1 MCILCTNGSARS
13 CAMDYKQWEAIYN
26 AGLEAVVQKL
36 CELTAENKALRER
49 LKQLEEQQAKNS
61 RNSSKPPSS
70 DGLKKPNQTSSEK
83 RQRERNQKK
92 GGKRK
97 PGAQKGHKG
106 NSLNPVEDPNHIEIH
121 SVQTCQECGRSLK
134 EHEAVDYEA
143 RQVFDIPP
151 IQIEVTEHR
160 AEIKECPHCDT
171 INTAEFPE
179 EVNAP
184 TQYGSRVKSIAT
196 YMKVYQLIPYKRSAE
211 FFQDIFSLPL
221 SEGTLVNIIKDC
233 SKRLHPV
240 TEQIR
245 KALVQEAVG
254 NFDESGCRVEGKRIW
269 IHVTSTPELTYYEL
283 HDKRGREAMDE
294 IGILPD
300 FKGRSI
306 HDFFQSYYQYDC
318 DHGLCNA
325 HLLRELIFLYE
336 VQDQKWAD
344 QLIDCLLDMKD
355 AVEKAKETNAPNCGK
370 QSDKLKTRYDEIVQA
385 GLDANLFPDKKE
397 PPKRGRPK
405 RTKAQNL
412 LIRLRDYKKDILAFV
427 DDFTVPFD
435 NNLSERDLR
444 MIKIQQKISGTFR
457 SATGGDDFCR
467 IRGYISTI
475 RKQAMNVIHS
485 ICRVFTGNPFVPCST
500 DP

>member
-1 MCILCTNGSARS
+1 
-13 CAMDYKQWEAIYN
+13 MDYEKWLAIYN
-26 AGLEAVVQKL
+26 TGPKTAFQKF
-36 CELTAENKALRER
+36 CELTAEIKALRER
-49 LKQLEEQQAKNS
+49 VIQLEEQQAKNS

-70 DGLKKPNQTSSEK
+70 DGLKKPNATSSEK
-83 RQRERNQKK
+83 RKRERKQKK
-92 GGKRK
+92 GGQRK

-106 NSLNPVEDPNHIEIH
+106 NALNPVEEPKHIESH
-121 SVQTCQECGRSLK
+121 PVHTCQECGHSLQ
-134 EHEAVDYEA
+134 EQAAVDYEA
-143 RQVFDIPP
+143 RQVFDLPP
-151 IQIEVTEHR
+151 IEIEVTEHR
-160 AEIKECPHCDT
+160 AEIKECQHCDA
-171 INTAEFPE
+171 INKAEFPE

-184 TQYGSRVKSIAT
+184 AQYGPQVKSIAT

-211 FFQDIFSLPL
+211 FFRDIFFLPL

-233 SKRLHPV
+233 SKRLQPV

-245 KALVQEAVG
+245 KALIQETVG
-254 NFDESGCRVEGKRIW
+254 GFDESGCRVEGKRIW

-336 VQDQKWAD
+336 VQDQTWAD

-355 AVEKAKETNAPNCGK
+355 AVEKAKEMNAPNCGK
-370 QSDKLKTRYDEIVQA
+370 QGDQLKARYDEIVQA
-385 GLDANLFPDKKE
+385 GLDANPLPDKKE
-397 PPKRGRPK
+397 PSKRGRPK

-412 LIRLRDYKKDILAFV
+412 LIRLRNYKKDILAFV

-457 SATGGDDFCR
+457 SATGGDDFCS

-485 ICRVFTGNPFVPCST
+485 IYRVFTGNPFVPCST